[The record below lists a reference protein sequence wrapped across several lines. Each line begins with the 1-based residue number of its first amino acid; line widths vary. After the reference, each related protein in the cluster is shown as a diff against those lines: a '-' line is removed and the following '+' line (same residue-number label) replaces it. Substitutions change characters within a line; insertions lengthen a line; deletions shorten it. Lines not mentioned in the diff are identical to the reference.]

1 MLSLVLSSLN
11 AAKVIDTQLSIFRL
25 FRLLRLLKVAIAV
38 QRVKGRTEKFRKKGG
53 HGEAGPPTCNWES
66 AGKHRFDAQ
75 NNKMPAPTAKYSAF
89 LSHYKMEAAAD
100 ARYLEQHLE
109 AMTNTNVFI
118 DSNDLVDLEKIFE
131 EGVLKS
137 EMIVLLGTK
146 GVLTRPWCLLE
157 LYEARRHDIPVVTFA
172 MSAHGFTPAFAR
184 AHLLDDGGLL
194 TLTLTL
200 TLTRWAEAQAT
211 RRCGGADLRVHRR
224 EPSARGQAG
233 HVGALRR
240 ARDRGEG
247 RARGQ
252 GLGA

>member
-1 MLSLVLSSLN
+1 M
-11 AAKVIDTQLSIFRL
+11 IDTQLSIFRL

-53 HGEAGPPTCNWES
+53 HAEAGPPTCNWES

-146 GVLTRPWCLLE
+146 VRVRVRVRVNPNLT
-157 LYEARRHDIPVVTFA
+157 
-172 MSAHGFTPAFAR
+172 
-184 AHLLDDGGLL
+184 
-194 TLTLTL
+194 
-200 TLTRWAEAQAT
+200 
-211 RRCGGADLRVHRR
+211 
-224 EPSARGQAG
+224 
-233 HVGALRR
+233 
-240 ARDRGEG
+240 
-247 RARGQ
+247 
-252 GLGA
+252 

>member
-1 MLSLVLSSLN
+1 M
-11 AAKVIDTQLSIFRL
+11 IDTQLSIFRL

-53 HGEAGPPTCNWES
+53 HGGEGPPTCNWES

-75 NNKMPAPTAKYSAF
+75 NNKLPAPTAKYSAF

-184 AHLLDDGGLL
+184 AHLLDDGGLKPKL
-194 TLTLTL
+194 PDG
-200 TLTRWAEAQAT
+200 AEALICEYIAENPLP
-211 RRCGGADLRVHRR
+211 GGKPDTWERFVELVTEVRV
-224 EPSARGQAG
+224 E
-233 HVGALRR
+233 
-240 ARDRGEG
+240 
-247 RARGQ
+247 ARGQ
-252 GLGA
+252 GLGALG